1 VFRGVVLYEGL
12 FFFLFD
18 AEGVL
23 CLSYANLAGVP
34 GKTAGVSPILAS
46 DWDTYVRDNFDA
58 LKAGHIV
65 CTSGTRPTGLVAGD
79 EGLMIFETDTDK
91 FLVWD
96 GSSWV
101 SAINSGSLNF
111 SWQTWTPVLRVN
123 STNVT
128 LGTGSTSTG
137 RYLKMGPIVFAEMYI
152 EFGTSGV
159 SVPSGGLMDIE
170 ALPVAPSG
178 QTNAVAPIGTVW
190 GRDISNYG
198 FASIGVM
205 TANRNFY
212 SHGSTSAWTNF
223 VPFTWSTEDAIRAT
237 LAYECAA

>member
-1 VFRGVVLYEGL
+1 M
-12 FFFLFD
+12 
-18 AEGVL
+18 
-23 CLSYANLAGVP
+23 SYANLDNVPTVVQGVTP
-34 GKTAGVSPILAS
+34 VEAS
-46 DWDTYVRDNFDA
+46 QWNTYVRDNFDA

-79 EGLMIFETDTDK
+79 EGLMIFETDTNK

-96 GSSWV
+96 GAAWV

-111 SWQTWTPVLRVN
+111 SWQTWAPVLRVN

-137 RYLKMGPIVFAEMYI
+137 RYLKMGPIVFGEMYI

-190 GRDISNYG
+190 GRDISNFG
-198 FASIGVM
+198 AAAIGVI

-212 SHGSTSAWTNF
+212 SNGTSPAWTNT
-223 VPFTWSTEDAIRAT
+223 VPWTWETEDAIRAT
-237 LAYECAA
+237 FAYECAA